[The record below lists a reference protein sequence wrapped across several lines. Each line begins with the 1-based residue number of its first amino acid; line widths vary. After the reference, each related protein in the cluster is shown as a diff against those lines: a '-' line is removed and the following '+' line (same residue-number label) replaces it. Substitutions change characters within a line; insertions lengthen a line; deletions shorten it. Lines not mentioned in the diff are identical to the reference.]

1 LLEIHIES
9 KDAGEVRFS
18 SARQMRKVD
27 TTLYKG
33 SKKLIT
39 ELEEGDYTFKVIAKH
54 PGA

>member
-1 LLEIHIES
+1 
-9 KDAGEVRFS
+9 
-18 SARQMRKVD
+18 MRKVD

-54 PGA
+54 PGAFSEILNLEIKFYEF